1 MIFRM
6 FLMYAIRGDVENFN
20 NWRILDLGLLK
31 IKIKSEWLVDKYQ
44 IDHHDNKMHL
54 IPPAD

>member
-6 FLMYAIRGDVENFN
+6 FLMYTIRGDVENFN

-31 IKIKSEWLVDKYQ
+31 IKIKSE
-44 IDHHDNKMHL
+44 
-54 IPPAD
+54 

>member
-31 IKIKSEWLVDKYQ
+31 IKIKSE
-44 IDHHDNKMHL
+44 
-54 IPPAD
+54 